1 MANFFLGEVPQHSK
15 QSDLE
20 VDHYVEQNNHTQKIS
35 DSEAFTKQ
43 RTGTA
48 KEMIIN
54 KEVLE
59 QDASSTTPLDRRVP
73 RVARRH
79 TSIVHIPDTAPVHQV
94 NMVSFLSGLAAGVA
108 QAGLFNPF
116 DRALYLSVK
125 NQIPFLS
132 QRNFQS
138 PYQGFFQS
146 VGHRALSGGLYYPLE
161 HFFVSMLPPEAA
173 LDTGSS
179 GALYNFAAGT
189 AAGSVNAV
197 ICNPISAVKYKT
209 WSREV
214 SRGMVREALDMLR
227 IGGIRP
233 FCNGLIPTVARDLV
247 FGGIY
252 TFLRFELQY
261 RLQLGLEY
269 QYVANFTAATLAT
282 ILSGPLNL
290 ARNVQY
296 ATSSRHVADS
306 VRDVLAKFSDEIF
319 QRPSW
324 YEKCRHVQNRLRI
337 GWGTAR
343 VALGMTFGH
352 YVYDTLVGIYEVSS
366 RPNLKQAYNG

>member
-1 MANFFLGEVPQHSK
+1 
-15 QSDLE
+15 
-20 VDHYVEQNNHTQKIS
+20 
-35 DSEAFTKQ
+35 
-43 RTGTA
+43 
-48 KEMIIN
+48 MIIN

-59 QDASSTTPLDRRVP
+59 QDVSSTTPLDRRVT

-79 TSIVHIPDTAPVHQV
+79 TSIVHIPDTTPVPRV

-132 QRNFQS
+132 KQNFQS

-161 HFFVSMLPPEAA
+161 QFFVSVLPPEAA

-209 WSREV
+209 WGRDV
-214 SRGMVREALDMLR
+214 SRGMVREALNMLR

-247 FGGIY
+247 FGGMY

-306 VRDVLAKFSDEIF
+306 VREVLAKFSDEIF

-324 YEKCRHVQNRLRI
+324 YEKCRYVQNRLRI

-352 YVYDTLVGIYEVSS
+352 YVYDTIVGMYEVSR
-366 RPNLKQAYNG
+366 RPNRDLADSG

>member
-1 MANFFLGEVPQHSK
+1 
-15 QSDLE
+15 
-20 VDHYVEQNNHTQKIS
+20 
-35 DSEAFTKQ
+35 
-43 RTGTA
+43 
-48 KEMIIN
+48 
-54 KEVLE
+54 
-59 QDASSTTPLDRRVP
+59 
-73 RVARRH
+73 
-79 TSIVHIPDTAPVHQV
+79 
-94 NMVSFLSGLAAGVA
+94 MVSFVSGLVAGVS
-108 QAGLFNPF
+108 QAALFNPV
-116 DRALYLSVK
+116 DRALYLSIK
-125 NQIPFLS
+125 NEIPFLS
-132 QRNFQS
+132 KKNFRS

-161 HFFVSMLPPEAA
+161 HFFVSVLPPEAA
-173 LDTGSS
+173 MDTGSS

-189 AAGSVNAV
+189 AAGAVNAV

-209 WSREV
+209 WGRDV
-214 SRGMVREALDMLR
+214 SRGMVRESLDMLR
-227 IGGIRP
+227 IGGLRP
-233 FCNGLIPTVARDLV
+233 FCNGLIPTVLRDLV
-247 FGGIY
+247 FGGTY

-269 QYVANFTAATLAT
+269 QWVANFTAATLAT

-306 VRDVLAKFSDEIF
+306 VRAVLAQFADEVL

-324 YEKCRHVQNRLRI
+324 YEKCWHVQNRLRI

-352 YVYDTLVGIYEVSS
+352 FVYDKLVGMHEAS
-366 RPNLKQAYNG
+366 RANETGSRR